1 VAVVLGLA
9 VAISY
14 GAADFLGGLTSKRN
28 PASAVVATSQ
38 ACSLVLLALILLIT
52 RPDLAGTR
60 DLLLGAA
67 AGGAGLIGLVLLYRG
82 LAVGAMGVIAPVT
95 GVGAA
100 VLPVGWG
107 LLQGERPSTWALVGT
122 VAAVVAVV
130 LVAGGG
136 GSDPLVAAARVP
148 GKELALAV
156 VAGVSFGVVFI
167 LLGETGEDSGIWP
180 LVSARL
186 VQVLIL
192 APFLLITG
200 APALVAPGSRLTAL
214 AVGVLDVSANGLFL
228 LAVREGLLSLVAV
241 LSALYPATTVV
252 LARAVLGERMERAQ
266 VAGLGLALLGVGLIA
281 AG

>member
-1 VAVVLGLA
+1 MAVVLGLA

-38 ACSLVLLALILLIT
+38 ACSLVLLVVILLIT
-52 RPDLAGTR
+52 RPDLADVR

-67 AGGAGLIGLVLLYRG
+67 AGAAGLIGLVLLYRG

-107 LLQGERPSTWALVGT
+107 LLQGERPSTWALIGT
-122 VAAVVAVV
+122 VAAVAAVV

-136 GSDPLVAAARVP
+136 KNPLAAAAAVP
-148 GKELALAV
+148 RRELALAI
-156 VAGVSFGVVFI
+156 VAGAAFGVVFI
-167 LLGETGEDSGIWP
+167 LLGETSDDSGIWP

-186 VQVLIL
+186 IQVLVL
-192 APFLLITG
+192 VPALLISRSQL
-200 APALVAPGSRLTAL
+200 LVDPTSRLTAL

-228 LAVREGLLSLVAV
+228 LAVREGLLSVVAV
-241 LSALYPATTVV
+241 LSSLYPATTVL
-252 LARAVLGERMERAQ
+252 LARAMLGERLERAQ
-266 VAGLGLALLGVGLIA
+266 LAGLGLALLGVGLIA